1 MSREYDLR
9 TLKTLSAIENSFM
22 NLIEVKGFRNITIN
36 DIAGG
41 AFINRSTFYLHYTDK
56 YNLLDALV
64 DDGISKVIATI
75 SPKVHIQDGKLDYNL
90 FSIDLSNSLKVIANQ
105 SKLYKFILNDS
116 ESLGLRQKTEKVLV
130 KKLSK
135 GFPLKTTV
143 ARDLLI
149 EIVSSIY
156 VSVITWWL
164 NNDMK
169 YSSQFMA
176 AELVKFFELGS
187 GSLLPSN

>member
-1 MSREYDLR
+1 M
-9 TLKTLSAIENSFM
+9 
-22 NLIEVKGFRNITIN
+22 
-36 DIAGG
+36 
-41 AFINRSTFYLHYTDK
+41 
-56 YNLLDALV
+56 
-64 DDGISKVIATI
+64 
-75 SPKVHIQDGKLDYNL
+75 
-90 FSIDLSNSLKVIANQ
+90 KVIANQ

-176 AELVKFFELGS
+176 TELVKFFELGS
-187 GSLLPSN
+187 RSLLPSN